1 MTAILSLLTRIS
13 IILGVIGAFFL
24 SLSDIIMKTDYL
36 NQIDNYLD
44 FTSLKAQIIV
54 LLIATLY
61 LVLFLLSFV
70 HRVTKYSQNKR
81 IKSKNNEIEV
91 TVKTINEVSKEFL
104 MNQELIKNAKVKSFQ
119 KSKSVVIEAV
129 VDAHGTENL
138 SEKILEIQE
147 KLSEHV
153 FTTTGIQVKSTK
165 VRLKK
170 ILNNDIEIK
179 PFLYFGGVIQF
190 TKDWRFIDKVKFE
203 DAKLISK

>member
-44 FTSLKAQIIV
+44 FSSLKAQIIV

-70 HRVTKYSQNKR
+70 HRVTKYSQHKR

-165 VRLKK
+165 IRLKK
-170 ILNNDIEIK
+170 ILNNDIVEKNITNTNI
-179 PFLYFGGVIQF
+179 PETL
-190 TKDWRFIDKVKFE
+190 VKE
-203 DAKLISK
+203 DTI

>member
-44 FTSLKAQIIV
+44 FSSLKAQIIV

-165 VRLKK
+165 VRLTK
-170 ILNNDIEIK
+170 ILNNDIVEKNITNTNI
-179 PFLYFGGVIQF
+179 PETL
-190 TKDWRFIDKVKFE
+190 VKE
-203 DAKLISK
+203 ETI

>member
-1 MTAILSLLTRIS
+1 MTAILSFLTRIS

-44 FTSLKAQIIV
+44 FSSLKAQIIV

-165 VRLKK
+165 IRLKK
-170 ILNNDIEIK
+170 ILNNDIVEKNITNTNI
-179 PFLYFGGVIQF
+179 PETL
-190 TKDWRFIDKVKFE
+190 VKE
-203 DAKLISK
+203 ETI

>member
-44 FTSLKAQIIV
+44 FSSLKAQIIV

-119 KSKSVVIEAV
+119 KSKSVVIEPV

-170 ILNNDIEIK
+170 ILNNDIVEKNITNTNI
-179 PFLYFGGVIQF
+179 PETL
-190 TKDWRFIDKVKFE
+190 VKE
-203 DAKLISK
+203 ETI

>member
-44 FTSLKAQIIV
+44 FSSLKAQIIV

-138 SEKILEIQE
+138 SGKILEIQE

-170 ILNNDIEIK
+170 ILNNDIVEKNITNTNI
-179 PFLYFGGVIQF
+179 PETL
-190 TKDWRFIDKVKFE
+190 VKE
-203 DAKLISK
+203 ETI

>member
-36 NQIDNYLD
+36 NQIDSYLD
-44 FTSLKAQIIV
+44 FSSLKAQIIV

-170 ILNNDIEIK
+170 ILNNDIVEKNITNTNI
-179 PFLYFGGVIQF
+179 PETL
-190 TKDWRFIDKVKFE
+190 VKE
-203 DAKLISK
+203 ETI

>member
-44 FTSLKAQIIV
+44 FSSLKAQIIV

-91 TVKTINEVSKEFL
+91 TLKTINEVSKEFL

-170 ILNNDIEIK
+170 ILNNDIVEKNITNTNI
-179 PFLYFGGVIQF
+179 PETL
-190 TKDWRFIDKVKFE
+190 VKE
-203 DAKLISK
+203 ETI

>member
-44 FTSLKAQIIV
+44 FSSLKAQIIV

-170 ILNNDIEIK
+170 ILNNDIVEKNITNTNI
-179 PFLYFGGVIQF
+179 PETL
-190 TKDWRFIDKVKFE
+190 VKE
-203 DAKLISK
+203 ETI

>member
-1 MTAILSLLTRIS
+1 MTAMLSLLTRIS
-13 IILGVIGAFFL
+13 IILGVLGAFFL

-44 FTSLKAQIIV
+44 FSSLKAQIIV

-91 TVKTINEVSKEFL
+91 TLKTINEVSKEFL

-165 VRLKK
+165 IRLKK
-170 ILNNDIEIK
+170 ILNNDIVEKNIANTSI
-179 PFLYFGGVIQF
+179 PETL
-190 TKDWRFIDKVKFE
+190 VKE
-203 DAKLISK
+203 ETI

>member
-44 FTSLKAQIIV
+44 FSSLKAQIIV

-138 SEKILEIQE
+138 GKQLLEMQE

-170 ILNNDIEIK
+170 ILNNDIVEKNITNTNI
-179 PFLYFGGVIQF
+179 PETL
-190 TKDWRFIDKVKFE
+190 VKE
-203 DAKLISK
+203 ETI

>member
-1 MTAILSLLTRIS
+1 MTAMLSLLTRIS

-44 FTSLKAQIIV
+44 FSSLKAQIIV

-91 TVKTINEVSKEFL
+91 TLKTINEVSKEFL

-129 VDAHGTENL
+129 VDAHGAENL
-138 SEKILEIQE
+138 SDKILEIQE

-165 VRLKK
+165 IRLKK
-170 ILNNDIEIK
+170 ILNNDIVEKNIANTSI
-179 PFLYFGGVIQF
+179 PETL
-190 TKDWRFIDKVKFE
+190 VKE
-203 DAKLISK
+203 ETI

>member
-24 SLSDIIMKTDYL
+24 SLSDITMKTDYL

-165 VRLKK
+165 IRLKK
-170 ILNNDIEIK
+170 ILNNDIVEKNITNTNIPETLIK
-179 PFLYFGGVIQF
+179 EETL
-190 TKDWRFIDKVKFE
+190 
-203 DAKLISK
+203 

>member
-1 MTAILSLLTRIS
+1 MTAILGLLTRIS

-44 FTSLKAQIIV
+44 FSSLKAQIIV

-165 VRLKK
+165 IRLKK
-170 ILNNDIEIK
+170 ILNNDIVEKNITNTNI
-179 PFLYFGGVIQF
+179 PETL
-190 TKDWRFIDKVKFE
+190 VKE
-203 DAKLISK
+203 ETI

>member
-44 FTSLKAQIIV
+44 FSNLKAQIIV

-165 VRLKK
+165 IRLKK
-170 ILNNDIEIK
+170 ILNNDIVEKNITNTNI
-179 PFLYFGGVIQF
+179 PETL
-190 TKDWRFIDKVKFE
+190 VKE
-203 DAKLISK
+203 ETI

>member
-44 FTSLKAQIIV
+44 FSSLKAQIIV

-165 VRLKK
+165 KKKKK
-170 ILNNDIEIK
+170 ILNNDIVEKNITNTNI
-179 PFLYFGGVIQF
+179 PETL
-190 TKDWRFIDKVKFE
+190 VKE
-203 DAKLISK
+203 ETI

>member
-24 SLSDIIMKTDYL
+24 SLSDITMKTDYL

-165 VRLKK
+165 IRLKK
-170 ILNNDIEIK
+170 ILNNDIVEKNITNTNI
-179 PFLYFGGVIQF
+179 PETL
-190 TKDWRFIDKVKFE
+190 VKE
-203 DAKLISK
+203 ETI

>member
-24 SLSDIIMKTDYL
+24 SLSDITMKTDYL

-44 FTSLKAQIIV
+44 FSSLKAQIIV

-170 ILNNDIEIK
+170 ILNNDIVEKNITNTNI
-179 PFLYFGGVIQF
+179 PETL
-190 TKDWRFIDKVKFE
+190 VKE
-203 DAKLISK
+203 ETI

>member
-44 FTSLKAQIIV
+44 FSSLKAQIIV

-138 SEKILEIQE
+138 SDKILEIQE

-165 VRLKK
+165 IRLKK
-170 ILNNDIEIK
+170 ILNNDIVEKNIANTSI
-179 PFLYFGGVIQF
+179 PETL
-190 TKDWRFIDKVKFE
+190 VKE
-203 DAKLISK
+203 ETI

>member
-44 FTSLKAQIIV
+44 FSSLKAQIIV

-104 MNQELIKNAKVKSFQ
+104 MNQELIKNVKVKSFQ

-170 ILNNDIEIK
+170 ILNNDIVEKNITNTNI
-179 PFLYFGGVIQF
+179 PETL
-190 TKDWRFIDKVKFE
+190 VKE
-203 DAKLISK
+203 ETI

>member
-44 FTSLKAQIIV
+44 FSSLKAQIIV

-138 SEKILEIQE
+138 SDKILEIQE

-165 VRLKK
+165 IRLKK
-170 ILNNDIEIK
+170 ILNNDIVEKNITNTSI
-179 PFLYFGGVIQF
+179 PETL
-190 TKDWRFIDKVKFE
+190 VKE
-203 DAKLISK
+203 ETI

>member
-44 FTSLKAQIIV
+44 FSSLKAQIIV

-138 SEKILEIQE
+138 SDKILEIQE

-170 ILNNDIEIK
+170 ILNNDIVEKNITNTNI
-179 PFLYFGGVIQF
+179 PETL
-190 TKDWRFIDKVKFE
+190 VKE
-203 DAKLISK
+203 ETI

>member
-44 FTSLKAQIIV
+44 FSSLKAQIIV

-170 ILNNDIEIK
+170 ILDNDIVEKNITNTNI
-179 PFLYFGGVIQF
+179 PETL
-190 TKDWRFIDKVKFE
+190 VKE
-203 DAKLISK
+203 ETI